1 MLNTTKKR
9 SHALRLSRGAVV
21 ALGLGLGWLL
31 LTGSGASASDVVS
44 GNESISH
51 VAGARSLAPASASP
65 TQVAFPETPVKLSSI
80 ISTLKTMTPSSTA
93 AAVGGSESATDP
105 GLASVA
111 DRLPLLGGLLQ
122 PAVSVI
128 TSETE
133 GLAATISL
141 VPNAGEEMKQ
151 TVSAAVTETT
161 VSVSAAIGSVPDLL
175 EPVLPRPLNPVVP
188 TVATTTNALSGT
200 VTAVG
205 ATLGDT
211 VSTLPL
217 STVTVPVAHVGGA
230 IVSSPSGTLLPGIAP
245 LPGSLLPGIAPLPG
259 SLLPGIAPLP
269 GSLLPLPGSGTLP
282 DPVLPVLPPAVQIA
296 VPAGE
301 LADAGS
307 GDVRTSG
314 FSPQAIGSLAVP
326 RSQALGS
333 VNQVGCYSAFAYFPQ
348 GALEAPA
355 GFNDVPVPGASPATS
370 PVQQPGL
377 TPLYS
382 AESLSNVLHGAG
394 GGLLLIAGADLPTVF
409 HAPVVPGER
418 TPGPSWPLPSSITS
432 EPGYSPD

>member
-65 TQVAFPETPVKLSSI
+65 TQVAFPETPVKLSST

-141 VPNAGEEMKQ
+141 VPNAGEELKQ

-245 LPGSLLPGIAPLPG
+245 LPGSLLPGIAPLP
-259 SLLPGIAPLP
+259 APLP
-269 GSLLPLPGSGTLP
+269 PLPGSGTLP

-382 AESLSNVLHGAG
+382 AESLSNVLQSAG

-409 HAPVVPGER
+409 HTPVVPGER